1 MLYHYSIGNS
11 LTLVKI
17 ENVMKR
23 LIITMSLSIIAY
35 YAVDAG
41 PTITFFVREYPTIS
55 ISGPQK
61 TVAFTPDME
70 SVFVAYAGYLTV
82 SAHLTGMV
90 QFPRKTIKPKFYIL
104 VTDRIDPILLAHN
117 TVHHWE
123 LEPGVP
129 VALYSVEKKYDTDSK
144 TYYWLTKAENSPKN
158 NLISLETI
166 IIFAY
171 PDHVVI
177 PEGITITDPDTPNL
191 ILPDVY
197 IKPGIDEE
205 EWAVLN
211 LKNFLSPI
219 NLQYKKSEATNAIQI
234 LEK

>member
-1 MLYHYSIGNS
+1 
-11 LTLVKI
+11 
-17 ENVMKR
+17 MKR
-23 LIITMSLSIIAY
+23 LIVIMSLLIQL
-35 YAVDAG
+35 YAMDAG
-41 PTITFFVREYPTIS
+41 PAITFFVREYPTIKQ
-55 ISGPQK
+55 PQK
-61 TVAFTPDME
+61 TSAFTSDMA

-90 QFPRKTIKPKFYIL
+90 QFPRKAINPAFSIL

-123 LEPGVP
+123 LELGVP
-129 VALYSVEKKYDTDSK
+129 VALYRVEKKYDADSK
-144 TYYWLTKAENSPKN
+144 TYYWQTQAENPPKDN
-158 NLISLETI
+158 MVSINTI
-166 IIFAY
+166 VIFAQ

-177 PEGITITDPDTPNL
+177 PEGITITDDLDTPNL
-191 ILPDVY
+191 ILPDIY

-219 NLQYKKSEATNAIQI
+219 NLEYKKSEATNAIQI